1 MLLPFTSKLG
11 VVPVSLPS
19 SALYSTRTEAALL
32 SCTSTIALIALL
44 GFART
49 PTLLSP
55 RSDCPDPPFPQLK
68 AKEEINTQ
76 TNRRSMR
83 LSNNLKESTL
93 LPIQARSQGAERR

>member
-1 MLLPFTSKLG
+1 MVLPFTSKLG

-19 SALYSTRTEAALL
+19 SALYSTRMVAALL

-49 PTLLSP
+49 PTLLRP

-68 AKEEINTQ
+68 AEEEINRK
-76 TNRRSMR
+76 TNCGSTR
-83 LSNNLKESTL
+83 LSHNLKETTL
-93 LPIQARSQGAERR
+93 LPIQARSKGEEPS